1 MARFGY
7 YALLLLVA
15 AITLIPILW
24 AFSSSI
30 RATEDIFRH
39 AAPLTFRT
47 FVPAEPTL
55 EAYANLFT
63 KYRFYRPLFNTVW
76 MAALNIAGGL
86 LLNAWAAYAFAKFR
100 FPGRDLLFA
109 AVLVSI
115 LVPFEAVA
123 IPLYGLVRSMGL
135 LDTPYALLLP
145 ALANGL
151 VIFLFRQF
159 FEAFPDSVMESARI
173 DGAGWQQ
180 IFYKLLVPN
189 TVPVMISAGLLI
201 FLTQWESFFWP
212 LIAVKQESLLMLQ
225 VAVTRFSTERST
237 LWAEVYAASIVS
249 IAVPALLLLPLQ
261 KYFMNTMTT
270 SGSKE

>member
-1 MARFGY
+1 MVRAGY

-15 AITLIPILW
+15 ALTLVPIAW

-30 RATEDIFRH
+30 RETEDIFRH
-39 AAPLTFRT
+39 AAPLSLRT
-47 FVPAEPTL
+47 FFPAEPTL
-55 EAYANLFT
+55 EAYKNLFT
-63 KYRFYRPLFNTVW
+63 KYEFYKPLLNTVW
-76 MAALNIAGGL
+76 VAGANIAGGL

-100 FPGRDLLFA
+100 FPGRKLLFG
-109 AVLVSI
+109 AVLVTI

-123 IPLYGLVRSMGL
+123 IPLYGLVRSMNL

-159 FEAFPDSVMESARI
+159 FEAFPNGIVEAARI

-180 IFYKLLVPN
+180 IFYRLLLPS

-201 FLTQWESFFWP
+201 FLAQWESFFWP
-212 LIAVKQESLLMLQ
+212 LIAVKKESLLMLQ

-261 KYFMNTMTT
+261 KYFMNTLTT